1 MLPWSTGD
9 NATAHT
15 WTQDCCNGVD
25 FKFYRSTTNF
35 NVFGATREGKSFR
48 GHDERESEI
57 DDDKA
62 ANGRGDRDPGP
73 VLERGDDLLT
83 VGQPVPHWPLFHL
96 GREHEEVL
104 KIFQQPWAPSQRLRS
119 RVWVGWWSS
128 GWLSSQFPRQATS
141 LKPPLWPQER
151 AGKCD
156 CFIDF
161 YGKVVSF
168 DQNLG
173 TEL

>member
-25 FKFYRSTTNF
+25 FKFYTSTTDI

-96 GREHEEVL
+96 KKNPEEVL
-104 KIFQQPWAPSQRLRS
+104 KIFQQP
-119 RVWVGWWSS
+119 
-128 GWLSSQFPRQATS
+128 
-141 LKPPLWPQER
+141 
-151 AGKCD
+151 
-156 CFIDF
+156 
-161 YGKVVSF
+161 
-168 DQNLG
+168 
-173 TEL
+173 